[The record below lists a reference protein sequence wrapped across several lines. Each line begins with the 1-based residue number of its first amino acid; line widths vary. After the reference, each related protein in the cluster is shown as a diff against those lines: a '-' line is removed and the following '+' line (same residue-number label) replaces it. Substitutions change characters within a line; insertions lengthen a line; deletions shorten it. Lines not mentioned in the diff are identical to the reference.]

1 MKHYEVLFI
10 LKPTLT
16 DEEVAARVEFVK
28 QTLEKNGAKIAHTM
42 TMGTR
47 KLAYKIDK
55 YERGTYYVIYFEA
68 PTTLIAELERVL
80 RITEDIIRFL
90 IVKYENKRE
99 VSAWEKLVKG
109 EKPGKKFKERAEKSD
124 KGEKAKAAAQKE
136 EDSE

>member
-16 DEEVAARVEFVK
+16 DEEVTARVEFVK
-28 QTLEKNGAKIAHTM
+28 QTLEKNNAKIAHTM

-47 KLAYKIDK
+47 KLAYKINK

-99 VSAWEKLVKG
+99 ISAWEKLIKG
-109 EKPGKKFKERAEKSD
+109 EKPGKKFKEKVEKSD
-124 KGEKAKAAAQKE
+124 KTKAVIQKE
-136 EDSE
+136 EKEENE